1 MKRLVVLLG
10 IVFVLP
16 LANAQTTLTVSM
28 WVPQQHVLYKDM
40 MTPFAADIEKAT
52 AGRVR
57 FNFLAKAVASPPA
70 TLDAV
75 RDDLAQLSFIVHGY
89 TPGRFALTKI
99 TEMPLLADSSEIASI
114 AYQRV
119 HDRHLAAADEHH
131 GVKLLSVFAIT
142 PAYIFTGRKPV
153 KSLADLQGLKIRVP
167 GGVSS
172 SIMEALGAVSLV
184 KPAPE
189 MYELL
194 RGGIVDGVLLQTE
207 GYVLF
212 NLQNLI
218 RHATLVP
225 GGFNN
230 TSFAVIMNRAA
241 YERLPAAD
249 RAAIDKLAGEALAR
263 RAGEA
268 EDRISRFGR
277 EQMIKD
283 NVSFTEADASLAGKL
298 RAVTPEI
305 ERAWFAEAAAKK
317 VDGAR
322 ALNDLRSEITF
333 LGRASA
339 R

>member
-1 MKRLVVLLG
+1 MKRLMVLLG
-10 IVFVLP
+10 AVFMAP
-16 LANAQTTLTVSM
+16 PAGAQTTLTVSM

-40 MTPFAADIEKAT
+40 TAPFAADVEKAT
-52 AGRVR
+52 GGRVK
-57 FNFLAKAVASPPA
+57 FHFLAKAVGSPA
-70 TLDAV
+70 AHLDAI
-75 RDDLAQLSFIVHGY
+75 RDDLAQLTFIVHGY

-99 TEMPLLADSSEIASI
+99 AEMPLLADSSEIASI

-119 HDRHLAAADEHH
+119 HDRHLATADEHQ

-194 RGGIVDGVLLQTE
+194 RGVIVDGVLLQTE

-241 YERLPAAD
+241 YERLPAAE
-249 RAAIDKLAGEALAR
+249 RAAIDKLSGEALAR

-283 NVSFTEADASLAGKL
+283 NVSFNEADASLAGKL

-305 ERAWFAEAAAKK
+305 ERAWFAEAGAKK

-322 ALNDLRSEITF
+322 ALNDLRSEITS
-333 LGRASA
+333 LGRA
-339 R
+339 

>member
-1 MKRLVVLLG
+1 
-10 IVFVLP
+10 
-16 LANAQTTLTVSM
+16 
-28 WVPQQHVLYKDM
+28 
-40 MTPFAADIEKAT
+40 
-52 AGRVR
+52 
-57 FNFLAKAVASPPA
+57 
-70 TLDAV
+70 
-75 RDDLAQLSFIVHGY
+75 
-89 TPGRFALTKI
+89 
-99 TEMPLLADSSEIASI
+99 
-114 AYQRV
+114 
-119 HDRHLAAADEHH
+119 
-131 GVKLLSVFAIT
+131 
-142 PAYIFTGRKPV
+142 
-153 KSLADLQGLKIRVP
+153 VP